1 MPGDK
6 YGRALYPYIN
16 NDKASLIIPPMQ
28 EFDSPGSFVRAS
40 AGETPN
46 HIEQV
51 LALRLARNYAQN
63 RQLVIDYYTKYA
75 PEVGFCAKGG
85 TDEFA
90 STSHWGHFGFA
101 WGGMT
106 LFAARKHDNELL
118 DVMAMVW
125 GWSLAWARLCR
136 TPWYEIVS
144 SGARHYEGAN
154 ANQTIECNITH
165 RWLDTGTTGR
175 RLIKGLAKSPSWG
188 GLYCLALFEKES
200 PELFAEWSKF
210 TRLPAYASNLPLPPL
225 KNRLTVHRYSHGHFA
240 YYYPKPVKML
250 QPATF
255 AITNYSQRSVRYGV
269 PHLHTD
275 NWPDEAELSTLGR
288 LLSTVHFPV
297 AGDTK

>member
-16 NDKASLIIPPMQ
+16 NDQASLIIPPMQ
-28 EFDSPGSFVRAS
+28 AFDSPESFVRSS

-75 PEVGFCAKGG
+75 PKVGFCAKGG

-101 WGGMT
+101 WGGIT
-106 LFAARKHDNELL
+106 LFAARKRDNELL
-118 DVMAMVW
+118 DTMAMVW
-125 GWSLAWARLCR
+125 GWSLAWSRACR
-136 TPWYEIVS
+136 TPWFEIVS
-144 SGARHYEGAN
+144 PGARHYEGAN
-154 ANQTIECNITH
+154 ANQTVECNVTH
-165 RWLDTGTTGR
+165 RWLDTGSTGR
-175 RLIKGLAKSPSWG
+175 REIKGLDKSPSWG
-188 GLYCLALFEKES
+188 GLYCLVLFRKES
-200 PELFAEWSKF
+200 PKLFDEWEVNIP
-210 TRLPAYASNLPLPPL
+210 RRALPPL
-225 KNRLTVHRYSHGHFA
+225 KNKLHVERYSNGHFA
-240 YYYPKPVKML
+240 YYGPKPVKMF

-255 AITNYSQRSVRYGV
+255 AITNYSQHSVRYGV

-275 NWPDEAELSTLGR
+275 NWPDETELSTLGR
-288 LLSTVHFPV
+288 LLSTVQFPV
-297 AGDTK
+297 AGGK